1 VVSAR
6 TRRILTAVSL
16 LYVAAVVYTET
27 KIPVSLMFNALLATL
42 AAPMVWL
49 IWVFARAS
57 AHQHANRW
65 ARDIQRVHAGR
76 PAPLPQ
82 QGVTR

>member
-16 LYVAAVVYTET
+16 LYVAAVVYAET
-27 KIPVSLMFNALLATL
+27 KIPVSPMFNALLATL
-42 AAPMVWL
+42 AVPMVWL

-57 AHQHANRW
+57 AYQHANRW
-65 ARDIQRVHAGR
+65 ARDIAKVHGAR
-76 PAPLPQ
+76 PVRLPE
-82 QGVTR
+82 RERAR